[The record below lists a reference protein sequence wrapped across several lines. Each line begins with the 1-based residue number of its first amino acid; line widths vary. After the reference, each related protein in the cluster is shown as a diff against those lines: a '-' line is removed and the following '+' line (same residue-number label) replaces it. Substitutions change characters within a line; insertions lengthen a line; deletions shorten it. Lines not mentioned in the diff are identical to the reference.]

1 MTVLDASALLAFLND
16 EPGRDPVGQALAAG
30 DCRISA
36 ANWSEI
42 WQKARQHSLPQS
54 ALYALASLV
63 EIVPV
68 DRAQAEQA
76 AELWS
81 AASALSLA
89 DRMCLALV
97 VGSDEAA
104 LTADREWSLVDDA
117 NVVMIR

>member
-16 EPGRDPVGQALAAG
+16 EPGRDPVGRALAAG

-54 ALYALASLV
+54 ALHALASLV
-63 EIVPV
+63 EVVPV

-81 AASALSLA
+81 TASTLSLA

-97 VGSDEAA
+97 VGSDEPA
-104 LTADREWSLVDDA
+104 LTADREWSSVDNA